1 MGVRIGD
8 IRRWVGLGMVV
19 VMAAW
24 LSGCS
29 TQVIKNESLW
39 YQVTVPNEWGVKNDM
54 IDSGQ
59 GDLIK
64 ITRLPDDGD
73 IENLVKGTRNSVQIE
88 MTGFVTESEDW
99 LSIRGH
105 RTWRMVGTFRPKKDG
120 PEVTLIKV
128 IVDAGKYKYVMDI
141 RTPSEQYKERQK
153 TFEIMLKS
161 FSFEI
166 PKY

>member
-1 MGVRIGD
+1 MGARVYNGRC
-8 IRRWVGLGMVV
+8 WAGLWMMVWMVV
-19 VMAAW
+19 V

-29 TQVIKNESLW
+29 GQVIKNESLW
-39 YQVTVPNEWGVKNDM
+39 YQVTVPKEWGIKNDM

-99 LSIRGH
+99 LSVRGH
-105 RTWRMVGTFRPKKDG
+105 RTWRMVGTFRPRKNG

-128 IVDAGKYKYVMDI
+128 IIDAGKYKYVMDI
-141 RTPSEQYKERQK
+141 RTPSEQYKDRQK
-153 TFEIMLKS
+153 TFEAMLQS
-161 FSFEI
+161 FTFEI